1 MKKVTQKILSFII
14 PALGI
19 FIASP
24 AFAQFT
30 KPFPDLVTCS
40 GAACNWCS
48 VFEMIQ
54 RVFNTAVYIM
64 FPLIVIFIMYA
75 AILYIIGSTSGSED
89 SLKKARSTLTDA
101 IIGMIIMLLTFIIVN
116 ATIVGIT
123 GTADIEDFLSV
134 DCNKINTEPPISPS
148 NPPQ

>member
-1 MKKVTQKILSFII
+1 
-14 PALGI
+14 
-19 FIASP
+19 
-24 AFAQFT
+24 
-30 KPFPDLVTCS
+30 
-40 GAACNWCS
+40 
-48 VFEMIQ
+48 
-54 RVFNTAVYIM
+54 M